1 LLALGNTNTPLQPS
15 ILVLAS
21 RGVPGSSESNLFI
34 LVLIVLNIELRL
46 ASLYLVTLLA
56 YTFIRN
62 VVALLLVLLFLI
74 PDLKMPIDEGGGE
87 FVLGNGRGQ
96 KL

>member
-1 LLALGNTNTPLQPS
+1 M
-15 ILVLAS
+15 
-21 RGVPGSSESNLFI
+21 
-34 LVLIVLNIELRL
+34 LNIELRL

-62 VVALLLVLLFLI
+62 VVALLLVLFLLI
-74 PDLKMPIDEGGGE
+74 PDLKMPIDKGGGE